1 MPMFRTEL
9 QPGDLGAII
18 RLHGLVYA
26 RDHDWDITF
35 EAYVA
40 ETLVAYV
47 RAMERTRAR
56 IWIAERDGE
65 LIGCIG
71 IVETTP
77 GTAQLRWFLVHP
89 NAQGQGLGRR
99 LIEEALAYC
108 RELGAE
114 RVFLWTTSELEAA
127 ARLYRAAGFRLV
139 QETPG
144 LGWGSPVVEQR
155 YELELPA
162 AP

>member
-1 MPMFRTEL
+1 MLRTEL
-9 QPGDLGAII
+9 LPGDLGAII

-26 RDHDWDITF
+26 RDQGWDITF

-40 ETLVAYV
+40 ETLVVFV
-47 RAMERTRAR
+47 RSMATTRAR

-71 IVETTP
+71 IVEIAP

-89 NAQGQGLGRR
+89 DARGQGLGRR

-108 RELGAE
+108 RALGAE
-114 RVFLWTTSELEAA
+114 RVFLWTTSGLETA

-139 QETPG
+139 HETPG
-144 LGWGSPVVEQR
+144 PGWGAPVVEQR
-155 YELELPA
+155 YELELSA
-162 AP
+162 VS